1 MKLLLATLHAKY
13 VHASLALPSLAACC
27 SDLHGVTTVI
37 REYTVNERVETILK
51 QVVAEGADVAA
62 FSCYIWNIEATLK
75 LIADLKLVRPGTF
88 VILGGP
94 EVSYGS
100 HTLLARSPFVDCIVR
115 GEGEATF
122 RELLD
127 LLAGTM
133 ASSITDDLLERVEG
147 ISFRS
152 GDEIITTPERAVV
165 TDLDTLPSPFA
176 ARLVD
181 TTKPLVYLETSRGCP
196 FSCAF
201 CLSSVEQG
209 VRSYSAG
216 RIEDDLNRLMEAGVQ
231 TIKLVDRTFNYDSAR
246 ADRIWRFILG
256 HNRTSR
262 FHFEIAADLLTE
274 ENFRLL
280 REVPAGIFRF
290 EIGVQSAQDATLA
303 SVGRSSNLERL
314 FANVR
319 TLKEETGVVLH
330 LDLVAG
336 LPGEDFAGFT
346 ASLDRLLTATPH
358 HIQVEPL
365 KLLQGTRMRRI
376 ARESRYAWSPT
387 PPYRIL
393 GTPSLDYGE
402 ICRIEEV
409 SQALELLYNSGR
421 FTATMTA
428 IARSIPLATLFT
440 HGEIGSVVP
449 GSGGQRLLGLF
460 VSLLHLLRGILPAT
474 AIPPVL
480 DALRFDYCMAGHPG
494 QAMPAPLAMPGSDAG
509 TAAAP
514 APYPELARR
523 LSSPP
528 GSRFKTFTL
537 TFNHNHTCPSAAEGA
552 IRITFIYAANGSGAA
567 VHLLTEPAP
576 SF

>member
-27 SDLHGVTTVI
+27 ADLQGVATVI
-37 REYTVNERVETILK
+37 REYSVNERVETILK
-51 QVVAEGADVAA
+51 QVVAEEADVAA

-94 EVSYGS
+94 EVSFGS
-100 HTLLARSPFVDCIVR
+100 HALLAQSPCVDCIVR

-122 RELLD
+122 RELLT
-127 LLAGTM
+127 LLAGSTT
-133 ASSITDDLLERVEG
+133 SGITDDLLEGVEG

-152 GDEIITTPERAVV
+152 GDEIITTPERAAI

-181 TTKPLVYLETSRGCP
+181 TAKPLVYLETSRGCP

-216 RIEDDLNRLMEAGVQ
+216 RIEDDLGRVMEAGVQ
-231 TIKLVDRTFNYDSAR
+231 TIKLVDRTFNYDAGR
-246 ADRIWRFILG
+246 ADRIWRFILER
-256 HNRTSR
+256 NRTSR

-274 ENFRLL
+274 ENFSIL
-280 REVPAGIFRF
+280 RQVPAGIFRF
-290 EIGVQSAQDATLA
+290 EIGVQSTRDDTLA
-303 SVGRSSNLERL
+303 SVARSSNLERL
-314 FANVR
+314 FANVLR
-319 TLKEETGVVLH
+319 LKEETGVVLH

-346 ASLDRLLTATPH
+346 SSLDRLLAATPH

-376 ARESRYAWSPT
+376 ARENRYAWSPA

-393 GTPSLDYGE
+393 RTPWLEYEE

-421 FTATMTA
+421 FTATMAAVT
-428 IARSIPLATLFT
+428 RSTPLSALFT
-440 HGEIGSVVP
+440 HREINRVAP
-449 GSGGQRLLGLF
+449 GGGGQRLPGLF
-460 VSLLHLLRGILPAT
+460 ASLRQLLHEILPT
-474 AIPPVL
+474 GDVPPVL

-494 QAMPAPLAMPGSDAG
+494 QALPAALTVTGGDNGS
-509 TAAAP
+509 AAAS
-514 APYPELARR
+514 APYPELARK
-523 LSSPP
+523 LSLPA

-537 TFNHNHTCPSAAEGA
+537 TFSRNYTTPSTEGGET
-552 IRITFIYAANGSGAA
+552 RITFIYAANGSGAA
-567 VHLLTEPAP
+567 IHLLTESGTPC
-576 SF
+576 